1 MKNLFGNRTW
11 AQYSIKTLLAK
22 LYWNKAMF
30 KQLWFLRDQETAV
43 QKSDSSER
51 LSILYML
58 PWEQVIHIWEWLNLL
73 WNQEVTFSGNER
85 TMQSAISHYL
95 NSHPSGRI
103 WFLFLLWPPPLTMI
117 LWVLSDRESL
127 SRDPILWQSFLVAQ
141 LSTYPP
147 PSLLARAWLCL
158 GVHTPCMCAEF
169 QVMNVH

>member
-103 WFLFLLWPPPLTMI
+103 WFLFLLWPPPLSPVRQRI
-117 LWVLSDRESL
+117 IIQRPHPLAVLFGCPAFNLSSPFLAGKSL
-127 SRDPILWQSFLVAQ
+127 ALFGCSYSMYVCRVPGDEC
-141 LSTYPP
+141 
-147 PSLLARAWLCL
+147 SLA
-158 GVHTPCMCAEF
+158 
-169 QVMNVH
+169 